1 MMFDNS
7 SVKDNIELVDIQP
20 PDYDSSVK
28 DDLKRFKRIGYLMA
42 LMIIILFI
50 LSIILFSINTSVVTD
65 DNFSYSK
72 SEIDD
77 LLASFKRSLITNIS
91 SWSLDFCFDQMTNAY
106 PCSSNTINNT
116 FTFNS
121 CLCPT
126 LCKPSINY
134 SDIGAI
140 RIVRLHVICPESNSY
155 GFVLTINN
163 KISII
168 QSRTIAL
175 DKSDGGNSI
184 NIYELFYHKLKNVT
198 KFILTRDYNNYTYN
212 HEIFLMN
219 VENK

>member
-1 MMFDNS
+1 
-7 SVKDNIELVDIQP
+7 
-20 PDYDSSVK
+20 
-28 DDLKRFKRIGYLMA
+28 
-42 LMIIILFI
+42 
-50 LSIILFSINTSVVTD
+50 
-65 DNFSYSK
+65 
-72 SEIDD
+72 
-77 LLASFKRSLITNIS
+77 
-91 SWSLDFCFDQMTNAY
+91 MTNAY